1 MLKKTKKRLIL
12 SLFIASIPLVLLA
25 QEGLSKYE
33 RIVSLEE
40 RMNKLEQEVADLKS
54 QIAGGPTL

>member
-1 MLKKTKKRLIL
+1 MLRKTKRKIIIGLIL
-12 SLFIASIPLVLLA
+12 GSVPLVLLA

-40 RMNKLEQEVADLKS
+40 RVNKLEQEVADLKS
-54 QIAGGPTL
+54 KLVDGL